1 MIGVLGIINKTPLHP
16 TPPKSGDYMI
26 IVGNTKNELG
36 GSEYFEYIHDFIG
49 GICPTVDFKS
59 SKSYMTSV
67 LSLIKQGLIKS
78 VHDCSNGGL
87 SIALSEVSIFG
98 NIGCIID
105 ITKAPSEKTL
115 DSEKLL
121 FSETHSRY
129 LLTVSLE
136 NVNKV
141 KEILSKNKNAFG
153 VLGQITSDQII
164 VKYKTKSLI
173 KINVDKAQRKYFS
186 NEGIIEKI

>member
-1 MIGVLGIINKTPLHP
+1 M
-16 TPPKSGDYMI
+16 S
-26 IVGNTKNELG
+26 
-36 GSEYFEYIHDFIG
+36 
-49 GICPTVDFKS
+49 
-59 SKSYMTSV
+59 SV

-78 VHDCSNGGL
+78 AHDCSKGGL

-105 ITKAPSEKTL
+105 ITKVPAEKTL
-115 DSEKLL
+115 DPEKLL

-136 NVNKV
+136 NINKV
-141 KEILSKNKNAFG
+141 KEILSKNKNSFG
-153 VLGQITSDQII
+153 VLGQFTSDQIV

-173 KINVDKAQRKYFS
+173 KINVDKAQRKYF
-186 NEGIIEKI
+186 NALKEILDNG

>member
-1 MIGVLGIINKTPLHP
+1 
-16 TPPKSGDYMI
+16 MI

-59 SKSYMTSV
+59 SKSNMTSV

-78 VHDCSNGGL
+78 VHDCSKGGL

-136 NVNKV
+136 NINKV
-141 KEILSKNKNAFG
+141 KDILSKNKNSFG
-153 VLGQITSDQII
+153 VLGQFTSDQII
-164 VKYKTKSLI
+164 VKLSLI
-173 KINVDKAQRKYFS
+173 HI
-186 NEGIIEKI
+186 

>member
-1 MIGVLGIINKTPLHP
+1 
-16 TPPKSGDYMI
+16 
-26 IVGNTKNELG
+26 
-36 GSEYFEYIHDFIG
+36 
-49 GICPTVDFKS
+49 
-59 SKSYMTSV
+59 MTSV

-78 VHDCSNGGL
+78 VHDCSKGGL

-105 ITKAPSEKTL
+105 ITKVPAEKTL

-153 VLGQITSDQII
+153 VLGQFTSDQII

-173 KINVDKAQRKYFS
+173 KINVDKAQRKYF
-186 NEGIIEKI
+186 NGLKEILDNG